1 MEFTLT
7 PVSKEYYNNEIRVS
21 RKRRHIKVIKY
32 DELEIAYFK
41 RKGIDIRPNIKG
53 VK

>member
-1 MEFTLT
+1 MKFTLT
-7 PVSKEYYNNEIRVS
+7 PVSREYYNSEVRVS
-21 RKRRHIKVIKY
+21 RRRRHKKVIKY
-32 DELEIAYFK
+32 DELEIAYFE